1 MVRVISSSGS
11 RLGFQVQLEF
21 KLSQHSRDE
30 QLMKSLIKYLN
41 CGNVYRH
48 QDLSNLRVV
57 KFSDLIEKII
67 PFFEK
72 YKIKGV
78 KLLDFNDFKKVAELI
93 ENKEHLT
100 TEGLVLLKIRK
111 IKTSM
116 NLGRKFYF
124 SDLK

>member
-72 YKIKGV
+72 GV

-100 TEGLVLLKIRK
+100 TEGLDQIRK

-124 SDLK
+124 SGLK

>member
-21 KLSQHSRDE
+21 KLYQHSRDE

-48 QDLSNLRVV
+48 QDLSNFRVV
-57 KFSDLIEKII
+57 KFSDLFEKII

-78 KLLDFNDFKKVAELI
+78 KLLDFNDLKKVAELI

-100 TEGLVLLKIRK
+100 TEGLDQIRK